1 MYRCWAYS
9 SHRVID
15 RRHCLWL
22 GALLL
27 AACSDRDASAPQ
39 VALPPRRRGV
49 EGISVSPPS
58 ATVRVGDTLRFRA
71 TVSGSQA
78 RDSNIVWASSRPD
91 VAAIDSVRGLA
102 QALSVGST
110 TLTASL
116 RSNNNYKAAAQ
127 LVVIP

>member
-9 SHRVID
+9 SHRLID

-22 GALLL
+22 GALFL
-27 AACSDRDASAPQ
+27 AACSDRDASAPP
-39 VALPPRRRGV
+39 VVLPPRRGV
-49 EGISVSPPS
+49 EGISVSPQS
-58 ATVRVGDTLRFRA
+58 ATLKIGDTLLFRA
-71 TVSGSQA
+71 TVLGSLA
-78 RDSNIVWASSRPD
+78 RDTNIVWASSRPD

-102 QALSVGST
+102 QALSVGSA